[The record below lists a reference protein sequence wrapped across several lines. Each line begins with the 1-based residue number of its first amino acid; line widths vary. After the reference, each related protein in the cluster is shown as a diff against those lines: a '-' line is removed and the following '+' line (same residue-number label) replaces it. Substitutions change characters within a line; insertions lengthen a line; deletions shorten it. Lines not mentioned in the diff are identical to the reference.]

1 MEILTKQANMTEAYI
16 TESFVEKEEE
26 VATLSTVGRR
36 AGSIVVCIDTGNVY
50 VLNSN
55 QQWSLLGGG
64 N

>member
-16 TESFVEKEEE
+16 TESYVEKEEE
-26 VATLSTVGRR
+26 ITTLSTTGRR
-36 AGSIVVCIDTGNVY
+36 AGSLVICIDTGNVY

-55 QQWSLLGGG
+55 HQWSLLGGG

>member
-26 VATLSTVGRR
+26 IATLSTAGRR
-36 AGSIVVCIDTGNVY
+36 AGSTVVCIDTGNVY
-50 VLNSN
+50 VLNSRL
-55 QQWSLLGGG
+55 QWSLLGVG

>member
-26 VATLSTVGRR
+26 VLTLSTAGRR
-36 AGSIVVCIDTGNVY
+36 AGSTVVCIDSGNVY

-55 QQWSLLGGG
+55 HQWTLLGGG

>member
-1 MEILTKQANMTEAYI
+1 MEILTKQANMSEAYI

-26 VATLSTVGRR
+26 VATLSTVKRR
-36 AGSIVVCIDTGNVY
+36 PGSIIVCIDTGNVY

-55 QQWSLLGGG
+55 RQWSLLGGG